1 MRLITSGAA
10 TAVYTL
16 DRYID
21 YRGPLIVIT
30 NMLCCIVGAAAAAI
44 TGAVNIKNM
53 GHRPLCKRGTR
64 PQQIYL

>member
-1 MRLITSGAA
+1 MIKIPWT
-10 TAVYTL
+10 YL
-16 DRYID
+16 DPD
-21 YRGPLIVIT
+21 
-30 NMLCCIVGAAAAAI
+30 MLCCIVGAAAAAI